1 MRGDMNNYRFRQKP
15 SFQSYGTKAQQRV
28 MLIALVL
35 LLAAVVVLGAFYAR
49 GAAYQ
54 VRTMEQ
60 FKRRINSNLVDAIGQ
75 VSRMTGGVQSNSSIK
90 LGQIR
95 QHIYSME
102 QINAIS
108 IAVSGE
114 KGRLVPQEAVS
125 ALFEDLDRYELA
137 IQTATSNTLEERT
150 LLLTHLTAL
159 QEIIGL

>member
-1 MRGDMNNYRFRQKP
+1 MNNYRFRQKP
-15 SFQSYGTKAQQRV
+15 GFQTYGTKTQQRIT
-28 MLIALVL
+28 LITLVL
-35 LLAAVVVLGAFYAR
+35 LLAAVIVLGAFYAR

-54 VRTMEQ
+54 ARTAEQ
-60 FKRRINSNLVDAIGQ
+60 FRRRINSNLVDAIGQ

-95 QHIYSME
+95 QHVYAME

-114 KGRLVPQEAVS
+114 SGRLIPQEAVI
-125 ALFEDLDRYELA
+125 ALFDDLDRYELA
-137 IQTATSNTLEERT
+137 IQTATGNTLEERT

-159 QEIIGL
+159 QGIIGL

>member
-1 MRGDMNNYRFRQKP
+1 MNNYRFRQKP
-15 SFQSYGTKAQQRV
+15 GFQTFGTKAQQRV
-28 MLIALVL
+28 TLIALVL
-35 LLAAVVVLGAFYAR
+35 LLAAVIVLGAFYAR

-54 VRTMEQ
+54 ARTVEQ
-60 FKRRINSNLVDAIGQ
+60 FRRRINSNLVDAIGQ

-95 QHIYSME
+95 QHVYAME

-114 KGRLVPQEAVS
+114 SGRLIPPEAVT
-125 ALFEDLDRYELA
+125 ALFDDLDRYELA
-137 IQTATSNTLEERT
+137 IQTATGNTLEERT

-159 QEIIGL
+159 QGIIGL

>member
-1 MRGDMNNYRFRQKP
+1 MNNYRFRQKP
-15 SFQSYGTKAQQRV
+15 GFQTYGTKTQQRAT
-28 MLIALVL
+28 LIALVL
-35 LLAAVVVLGAFYAR
+35 LLAAVIILGAFYAR

-54 VRTMEQ
+54 ARTVEQ
-60 FKRRINSNLVDAIGQ
+60 FRRRINSNLVDAIGQ

-114 KGRLVPQEAVS
+114 SGRLIPQEAVT

-137 IQTATSNTLEERT
+137 IQTATGNTLEERT

-159 QEIIGL
+159 QGIIGL

>member
-1 MRGDMNNYRFRQKP
+1 MNNYRFRQKP
-15 SFQSYGTKAQQRV
+15 GFQTYGTKTQQRAT
-28 MLIALVL
+28 LIALVL
-35 LLAAVVVLGAFYAR
+35 LLAAVIILGAFYAR

-54 VRTMEQ
+54 ARTMEQ
-60 FKRRINSNLVDAIGQ
+60 FRRRINSNLVDAIGQ

-114 KGRLVPQEAVS
+114 SGRLIPQEAVT

-137 IQTATSNTLEERT
+137 IQTATGNTLEERT

-159 QEIIGL
+159 QGIIGL